1 MSNFCELGLG
11 LIFGELEEEPE
22 VNVAG
27 LDLITEVDEGTGV
40 GFLRTIGS
48 DPDTDRDLLGFR
60 GLARREGLVGGVVG
74 GIADGV
80 VENVAGL
87 VGGVVGEIVED

>member
-1 MSNFCELGLG
+1 M
-11 LIFGELEEEPE
+11 ELEEGPV

-27 LDLITEVDEGTGV
+27 LDLITVDEGTGL

-48 DPDTDRDLLGFR
+48 DPDTERDLLGFR